1 LHTRVGSADES
12 VLTAEEEY
20 KFMNSS
26 GHSLDGAG
34 SGLRKRSGL
43 LGKLRR
49 RGGKR
54 SGGDGGADGVSSIAG
69 SVDHSVDGG
78 FNPYFSSGDEGS
90 PTRAVSFD
98 FSGMSSDSGHPSG
111 HRSLGGGGSN
121 IDRYSDH
128 VRSLSFDSNTPSTHH
143 PGERARYSVHHGR
156 SGNKRKM
163 RVKPYHAFPD
173 AVYMTEEDIYADSL
187 NPTKTFD
194 FLRSYLKPSS
204 RFALWYPVSD
214 ATSATWGSP
223 HDDGRIGALR
233 LEVLGC
239 VSLARQKPDVVVYAI
254 CGDAAFAT
262 DVLTGYRSPMWPS
275 TARRGAVYP
284 LMHGYAKLFVGVFD
298 VKARKNKDNDV
309 FCGRVVLDIATLRP
323 DTEYD
328 VTFPLRASSF
338 VYDRKA
344 RGVVR
349 LRFGLHWF
357 NERAPVW
364 SYWKRPKSLA
374 LSSPCHGGL
383 PTIPCADP
391 KTFRNVAVTVYGQD
405 FPGKYTKSAFRA
417 TMREFNLYQQ
427 NVRQMVK
434 ILILNAVMYE
444 YPMLSLYLFFAG
456 MHCVWLSSIRLLPP
470 YAVGYVLILFLQNH
484 QHYVTDTKYN
494 LGYKPLTLWEV
505 ARGFF
510 FHFQPDSPNFD
521 VILLQKRTKKRKTK
535 GKAAVQKGRRNNNVE
550 SINSSNTNEGDPDK
564 EVEIEPLDHREFP
577 FSDRDAYPKF
587 AVEDALATSKAKGM
601 GSRRGETDSCGVL
614 LVS

>member
-1 LHTRVGSADES
+1 VAS
-12 VLTAEEEY
+12 
-20 KFMNSS
+20 
-26 GHSLDGAG
+26 AG
-34 SGLRKRSGL
+34 SP
-43 LGKLRR
+43 
-49 RGGKR
+49 
-54 SGGDGGADGVSSIAG
+54 
-69 SVDHSVDGG
+69 DHSFDG
-78 FNPYFSSGDEGS
+78 EECA
-90 PTRAVSFD
+90 PTRSAAVSFD
-98 FSGMSSDSGHPSG
+98 LSGMSNDSGHPSG
-111 HRSLGGGGSN
+111 YRSGGGSSL
-121 IDRYSDH
+121 DRFSDH
-128 VRSLSFDSNTPSTHH
+128 VRVGSFDSNNPSTHH

-156 SGNKRKM
+156 SGGKRKM
-163 RVKPYHAFPD
+163 RVKPYRAFQD
-173 AVYMTEEDIYADSL
+173 SAYMTEEEIYADSL
-187 NPTKTFD
+187 TPTKSFE

-204 RFALWYPVSD
+204 KFALRYPVPD
-214 ATSATWGSP
+214 PVRAEWGSP

-233 LEVLGC
+233 VEILGC
-239 VSLARQKPDVVVYAI
+239 ISLARQKPDVLVYAV

-275 TARRGAVYP
+275 PSRRGAVFP

-338 VYDRKA
+338 MYDRKA

-349 LRFGLHWF
+349 LRFGVHWF
-357 NERAPVW
+357 NERSPVW

-405 FPGKYTKSAFRA
+405 YPGKYTKSAFRA

-427 NVRQMVK
+427 NIRQMVK
-434 ILILNAVMYE
+434 ILILNAVTYE
-444 YPMLSLYLFFAG
+444 YPLLSLYLFFAG
-456 MHCVWLSSIRLLPP
+456 MHCVWLSSIRLVPP
-470 YAVGYVLILFLQNH
+470 YTVGYVLILFLQNH
-484 QHYVTDTKYN
+484 QHYVTETKYN

-510 FHFQPDSPNFD
+510 FHFSPESPNFD
-521 VILLQKRTKKRKTK
+521 AIMLQKRTKKRKIK
-535 GKAAVQKGRRNNNVE
+535 GKPAVQKGRRNNSTEFV
-550 SINSSNTNEGDPDK
+550 NSSSNNEPDPEK

-587 AVEDALATSKAKGM
+587 TVEDALAASKAKGM
-601 GSRRGETDSCGVL
+601 GNRRGKADVQILVL
-614 LVS
+614 WYPRKVFFLSLTRLHSF